1 MKKLLLSLAGFFA
14 LAVFAQDNQVNDPN
28 ATPRAVTAGFNAIH
42 VSSGI
47 DLYISPGNTESMA
60 VSANDPIYLDRLKTE
75 VENGTLKIY
84 FDKTG
89 LTGKTG
95 FKNLKAYVSFKTLEK
110 LVASAG
116 SEVHVIGTI
125 ETANLNLQI
134 SSGADFKGAVH
145 AKTLLASVSSG
156 AVISISGKA
165 DQLTVDVS
173 SGAEFN
179 GFGFAAD
186 LCDAKA
192 STGASVQVTI
202 NKKLNAHAVSG
213 ADIRYKG
220 AALIGNKKVRGGG
233 SVKKSK
239 ITV

>member
-60 VSANDPIYLDRLKTE
+60 VSANDPIYLERLKTE
-75 VENGTLKIY
+75 VVSGTLKIY
-84 FDKTG
+84 FDNTG
-89 LTGKTG
+89 MSGKTG
-95 FKNLKAYVSFKTLEK
+95 YKNLKVYVSFKTLEK

-125 ETANLNLQI
+125 ETEKLNLQV
-134 SSGADFKGAVH
+134 SSGADFKGTVH

-156 AVISISGKA
+156 AAINISGKA

-179 GFGFAAD
+179 GYGFAAD
-186 LCDAKA
+186 ICDAKA
-192 STGASVQVTI
+192 RSGASVQVTI
-202 NKKLNAHAVSG
+202 NKELTANAGSG

-220 AALIGNKKVRGGG
+220 TALIRDKKVRGGG
-233 SVKKSK
+233 SVKKS
-239 ITV
+239 